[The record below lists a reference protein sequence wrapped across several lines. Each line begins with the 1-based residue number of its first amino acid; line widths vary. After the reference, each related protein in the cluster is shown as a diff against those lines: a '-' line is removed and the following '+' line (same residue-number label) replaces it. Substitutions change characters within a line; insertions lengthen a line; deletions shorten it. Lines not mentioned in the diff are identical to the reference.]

1 MYSSGRAAIH
11 IIRNRNKVTIKN
23 ELAPVK
29 SGASLIFPLYGM
41 KGWIMTR
48 IARGHELAGVV
59 DGQFAG
65 DAGDV
70 GGHWSSSS

>member
-29 SGASLIFPLYGM
+29 SGASLILPLYCM
-41 KGWIMTR
+41 RGWIMTPHSKKEIR
-48 IARGHELAGVV
+48 
-59 DGQFAG
+59 
-65 DAGDV
+65 
-70 GGHWSSSS
+70 